1 MPVAS
6 TTFNEPSLLISPLS
20 FSSSVNWT
28 KFTIALCTSN
38 ESTSVINPSLLTSP
52 KIFLFT
58 FFAVITSN
66 PVVILFLSII
76 FNFISPTFSSSLFSF
91 RYVTF
96 ITTLPFK
103 ADSSFFDLI
112 EIPSWLLVTFT
123 NSSPSVTD
131 NFKLSIETNLF
142 LSSYTLNVSELP
154 ICNEFTLLFII
165 TFKAVKSL
173 ASIVS
178 FPSTLAYFFW
188 SSVSSCNLDKYLCNN
203 K

>member
-1 MPVAS
+1 MAS
-6 TTFNEPSLLISPLS
+6 DTVSTPSLLISPLS
-20 FSSSVNWT
+20 FPSSVSWI

-58 FFAVITSN
+58 FFPVITSN
-66 PVVILFLSII
+66 PVVTLFLSII
-76 FNFISPTFSSSLFSF
+76 FNFISPAFSSSFFSF
-91 RYVTF
+91 RYVAF

-112 EIPSWLLVTFT
+112 EIPSSFSVTFI

-131 NFKLSIETNLF
+131 NFKLSPETNLF
-142 LSSYTLNVSELP
+142 SLSYTLNVSELP

-173 ASIVS
+173 ASIDS